1 MKDLFIKVTFD
12 TSFDESPVRF
22 DTFEEAIVR
31 RIGER
36 KNSSVPVFIQNPM
49 PMSEFYAIISEV
61 CERIRYNT
69 DYKISFIPL
78 ECNLIKDAENVANMA
93 SFCIQVNPE
102 NVFC

>member
-1 MKDLFIKVTFD
+1 MNDFTIKVTFD
-12 TSFDESPVRF
+12 TTAEDSLVRF
-22 DTFEEAIVR
+22 DTFEEAIVKLIR
-31 RIGER
+31 ER
-36 KNSSVPVFIQNPM
+36 KKDSITVFIQNPM
-49 PMSEFYAIISEV
+49 PLSEFYAIISEV

-69 DYKISFIPL
+69 DYRISFIPL

>member
-1 MKDLFIKVTFD
+1 MKDFTIKVTFD
-12 TSFDESPVRF
+12 TTAEDSLVRF
-22 DTFEEAIVR
+22 DTFEEAIVKLIR
-31 RIGER
+31 ER
-36 KNSSVPVFIQNPM
+36 KNDSITVFIQNPM
-49 PMSEFYAIISEV
+49 PLSEFYAIISEV

-69 DYKISFIPL
+69 DYRISFIPL